1 MRNKATHDKQHMTK
15 QQLDTIEEEQDVS
28 MSVRFD
34 QVEVFEMRQYNNTSV
49 TVQTKNIY
57 TIDTFELMR
66 KSERRSMKQFHR
78 SDLYREEIWL
88 FKQKNP
94 SPDNNPSPVMK
105 KTIETDDDRSP
116 SLIDRLAMDRIKKRA
131 DDSKK
136 SQRQRRKRLFQK
148 QNQNSLLK
156 SSLMPIRESVSIA
169 F

>member
-1 MRNKATHDKQHMTK
+1 MKIKQHMTT
-15 QQLDTIEEEQDVS
+15 QQLDTIEEEQDGS

-34 QVEVFEMRQYNNTSV
+34 QVEVIEMRRYNNTSV

-57 TIDTFELMR
+57 TLDTFELMR

-94 SPDNNPSPVMK
+94 SPTPSPVIK
-105 KTIETDDDRSP
+105 KTVETDDITSP
-116 SLIDRLAMDRIKKRA
+116 SLIDRLAMKRIKKRA

>member
-1 MRNKATHDKQHMTK
+1 MKQQMTQ
-15 QQLDTIEEEQDVS
+15 QQLDTIEEEQDGS

-34 QVEVFEMRQYNNTSV
+34 QVEVIEMRQYNNTSV

-57 TIDTFELMR
+57 TLDTFELMR

-94 SPDNNPSPVMK
+94 SLPNNNPSPVIK
-105 KTIETDDDRSP
+105 KTVETDDITSP
-116 SLIDRLAMDRIKKRA
+116 SLIDRLAMGRIKKRA

>member
-1 MRNKATHDKQHMTK
+1 MKQQMTQ
-15 QQLDTIEEEQDVS
+15 QQLDTIEEEQDGS

-34 QVEVFEMRQYNNTSV
+34 QVEVIEMRQYNNTSV
-49 TVQTKNIY
+49 TVLTKNIY
-57 TIDTFELMR
+57 TLDTFELRR

-94 SPDNNPSPVMK
+94 SQPNPNPSPVMMK
-105 KTIETDDDRSP
+105 KTIETDDITSP
-116 SLIDRLAMDRIKKRA
+116 SLIDRLAMERIKKRA